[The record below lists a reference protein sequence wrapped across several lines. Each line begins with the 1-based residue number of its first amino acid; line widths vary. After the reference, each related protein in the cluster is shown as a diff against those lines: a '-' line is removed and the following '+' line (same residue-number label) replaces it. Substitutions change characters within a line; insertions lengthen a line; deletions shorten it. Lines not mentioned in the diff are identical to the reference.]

1 MQIIRFI
8 VKCILE
14 GLKLLIPTVI
24 SIIAAFSIIIYTLSF
39 LGKNAAMIFC
49 IVGSVLFVSFLIGIA
64 RLENIRQ
71 NKEKN

>member
-1 MQIIRFI
+1 MKIIRFI
-8 VKCILE
+8 LKCVLE

-24 SIIAAFSIIIYTLSF
+24 SIIAAFSIIIYTFSF

-49 IVGSVLFVSFLIGIA
+49 VVGSVLFGSFLIGIA

-71 NKEKN
+71 NKEES

>member
-1 MQIIRFI
+1 MKIIRFI
-8 VKCILE
+8 LKCILE

-24 SIIAAFSIIIYTLSF
+24 SIIAAFSIIIYVFSF

-49 IVGSVLFVSFLIGIA
+49 IVGSILFVSFLIGIA

-71 NKEKN
+71 NKEEN